1 MFLYRQMLNDTEKT
15 QVRTNQRYTAGPTSS
30 TPARDVLTT
39 LHEAVEYN

>member
-1 MFLYRQMLNDTEKT
+1 MFLYRQLLNDTEKT
-15 QVRTNQRYTAGPTSS
+15 QVKPNRRYTAWATSS